1 VTILRRLS
9 ERNRASGFLQ
19 ISSRIDGSV
28 TPPTYD
34 PSMLKTPILLL
45 LISIAACG
53 IASASTLEVS
63 VSGDFSSSDVAG
75 PLVQPGDPFTMSF
88 DVQSPTTPLGGTVTS
103 LSFDVPIED
112 FTYTL
117 DGTPVSVTPSE
128 ITFDTLANG
137 GLFNVTFGTGLNAE
151 EFSFEGDQAFSG
163 TTSAPTFSAGSFNVS
178 SWTYSD
184 PNNFDIEAPIALNAK
199 FTQVPEP
206 SSLVVILGGFLALI
220 AVRSRKSGW
229 TR

>member
-1 VTILRRLS
+1 
-9 ERNRASGFLQ
+9 
-19 ISSRIDGSV
+19 
-28 TPPTYD
+28 
-34 PSMLKTPILLL
+34 MLKTPVLLL
-45 LISIAACG
+45 LISIAVCG

-63 VSGDFSSSDVAG
+63 VSGDFSNSDVAG
-75 PLVQPGDPFTMSF
+75 PLVGPGEPFTMSF
-88 DVQSPTTPLGGTVTS
+88 DVESPTTPLGGTVTS

-117 DGTPVSVTPSE
+117 DGTPLSVTPSE

-137 GLFNVTFGTGLNAE
+137 GLFNVTFGTGLSAE

-163 TTSAPTFSAGSFNVS
+163 TTSAPTFSAGSYNVS

-184 PNNFDIEAPIALNAK
+184 PNNFDIETPTALDAK

-220 AVRSRKSGW
+220 AVRSRKFGW